1 MWSLVH
7 TAVTSVSDR
16 IPLIDLVLLMLQCR
30 KNVCYDQIL
39 FPFYGDSILED
50 FPFYGDS
57 ILEDLVATL
66 ADGIVSTYLELISV
80 CGNLSNEESPS
91 GIFLLMHPKVLL
103 SMKQKNKV
111 LLMRFDCWT
120 DRAFWV

>member
-1 MWSLVH
+1 MLLRSKRKSYV
-7 TAVTSVSDR
+7 SVRLPNRKASFCHK
-16 IPLIDLVLLMLQCR
+16 PVNECMEIDG
-30 KNVCYDQIL
+30 KIYI
-39 FPFYGDSILED
+39 Y

-66 ADGIVSTYLELISV
+66 ADGIVSTYLELMSV
-80 CGNLSNEESPS
+80 YGNLSNEESPS

-111 LLMRFDCWT
+111 LLMRFDGWT